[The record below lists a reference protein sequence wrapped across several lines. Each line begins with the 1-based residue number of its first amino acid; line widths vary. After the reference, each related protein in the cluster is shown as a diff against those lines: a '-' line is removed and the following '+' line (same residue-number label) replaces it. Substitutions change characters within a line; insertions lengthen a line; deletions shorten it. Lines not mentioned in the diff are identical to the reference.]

1 MTSDEQFTA
10 LGKSGGDIT
19 PIGFQ
24 TFSSSIRVGADI
36 SGIQAGV
43 IGSCNAAGAGMTGNS
58 GGGDGVFGTGINE

>member
-24 TFSSSIRVGADI
+24 TFSSSIRVGGDI

-43 IGSCNAAGAGMTGNS
+43 IGSCNAAGAGGN
-58 GGGDGVFGTGINE
+58 GK